1 MMKRTTLFAA
11 LLGIAMMVSVG
22 KAQAN
27 WLGDAWD
34 GATGAVS
41 TVATTVAGT
50 VAGTATTV
58 ATGVAT
64 GYKATSGFLSDS
76 VAALVGSSDKNV
88 SCSSAMRTQLN
99 KVVGKSCN
107 EGTVEAG
114 KRCIGVLTAKKPWSP
129 ATNANSCTAVGSSIL
144 ALCKSQTNHKIDE
157 HMIKVV
163 PIPC

>member
-27 WLGDAWD
+27 FFSDAWD

-41 TVATTVAGT
+41 TVATT

-114 KRCIGVLTAKKPWSP
+114 KRCIGVLTAKKPWSS

-163 PIPC
+163 AIPC

>member
-1 MMKRTTLFAA
+1 M
-11 LLGIAMMVSVG
+11 
-22 KAQAN
+22 
-27 WLGDAWD
+27 
-34 GATGAVS
+34 
-41 TVATTVAGT
+41 
-50 VAGTATTV
+50 
-58 ATGVAT
+58 
-64 GYKATSGFLSDS
+64 
-76 VAALVGSSDKNV
+76 AALVGSSDKNV

-163 PIPC
+163 AIPC

>member
-1 MMKRTTLFAA
+1 MKRTTLFAA

-27 WLGDAWD
+27 FFSDAWD
-34 GATGAVS
+34 GARGAVS

-50 VAGTATTV
+50 ATTV
-58 ATGVAT
+58 ASGVAT

-76 VAALVGSSDKNV
+76 VAALVSSSDKNV

-114 KRCIGVLTAKKPWSP
+114 KRCIGVLTAKKPWSS
-129 ATNANSCTAVGSSIL
+129 ATNANTCTAVGSAIL

-163 PIPC
+163 AIPC

>member
-27 WLGDAWD
+27 FFSDAWD

-41 TVATTVAGT
+41 TVATT

-163 PIPC
+163 AIPC

>member
-27 WLGDAWD
+27 WLSDAWD

-41 TVATTVAGT
+41 TVATT

-144 ALCKSQTNHKIDE
+144 VLCKSQTNHKIDE

-163 PIPC
+163 AIPC

>member
-27 WLGDAWD
+27 WLSNAWD

-41 TVATTVAGT
+41 TVATT

-163 PIPC
+163 AIPC

>member
-27 WLGDAWD
+27 WLSDAWD

-41 TVATTVAGT
+41 TVATT

-88 SCSSAMRTQLN
+88 SCRSAMRTQLN

-163 PIPC
+163 SIPC

>member
-1 MMKRTTLFAA
+1 MKRTTLFAA

-27 WLGDAWD
+27 WFGDAWD

-41 TVATTVAGT
+41 TVATT

-88 SCSSAMRTQLN
+88 SCRSAMRTQLN

-114 KRCIGVLTAKKPWSP
+114 KRCIGVLTAKKPWSS
-129 ATNANSCTAVGSSIL
+129 ATNATSCTAVGAAIL

-163 PIPC
+163 AIPC

>member
-27 WLGDAWD
+27 WLSDAWD

-41 TVATTVAGT
+41 TVATT

-163 PIPC
+163 AIPC

>member
-27 WLGDAWD
+27 WLSNAWD

-41 TVATTVAGT
+41 TVATT

-114 KRCIGVLTAKKPWSP
+114 KRCIGVLTAKKPWSS
-129 ATNANSCTAVGSSIL
+129 ATNATSCTAVGAAIL